1 MPNELAELLKKL
13 AEKEPERWTYGFLNG
28 EPIVTYTHRAERTE
42 DDCHKEW
49 FVRITSIDFCID
61 IAEKLGRR
69 IFVCYDPHMEEVS
82 VDIYNLSYELQA
94 HLTNL
99 SDEEKA
105 DQRKLFEIGLIAVLR
120 DYLKKAGNEGN

>member
-1 MPNELAELLKKL
+1 MPNEFAELLKKL
-13 AEKEPERWTYGFLNG
+13 AEKESEKWDYIVHAAG
-28 EPIVTYTHRAERTE
+28 ELFCSKDGQFTLGTFEPYI
-42 DDCHKEW
+42 DDC
-49 FVRITSIDFCID
+49 IDL
-61 IAEKLGRR
+61 AEKLGRR
-69 IFVCYDPHMEEVS
+69 IFVCYDPYMEEIS